1 MLAHLSF
8 ALISST
14 SNIFLRTKQY
24 YVLNLYFIVYH
35 KGCPVKFCN
44 LVVYAFITY
53 SFTMTAII
61 GSLFIKM
68 KHSINVAMRVSWNF
82 DLSGKEKALFPI
94 IILLTYIMQ
103 WSQGIF
109 LPLYLPLQ
117 LLYRDHHGLWLPKPS
132 IFLHS
137 QYFRS

>member
-44 LVVYAFITY
+44 LVVYALLLIA
-53 SFTMTAII
+53 FTMTDII
-61 GSLFIKM
+61 GSLLIKM
-68 KHSINVAMRVSWNF
+68 KHYINITMRVSWNF
-82 DLSGKEKALFPI
+82 NLRGNE
-94 IILLTYIMQ
+94 
-103 WSQGIF
+103 
-109 LPLYLPLQ
+109 
-117 LLYRDHHGLWLPKPS
+117 
-132 IFLHS
+132 
-137 QYFRS
+137 